1 MAECYYKEGRSLL
14 ERCDKL
20 LHSIAE
26 ITGGNEQPSPVSVLD
41 AGTFYREE
49 EEEDGSPPPI
59 PMKRCLLFHGTLI
72 ISFSGFFFDLFLFLL
87 FMVFP

>member
-1 MAECYYKEGRSLL
+1 MAECYYKAGRSLL

-26 ITGGNEQPSPVSVLD
+26 MTGTEQPSPVSVLD
-41 AGTFYREE
+41 AGPFHREE

-59 PMKRCLLFHGTLI
+59 PMKRCLLFHGTSL
-72 ISFSGFFFDLFLFLL
+72 
-87 FMVFP
+87 